1 MGGAMVRKKTLSE
14 LQQAEIKL
22 ESLLEKRDAL
32 NQEAQL
38 ARQERDMVHEK
49 KRELSAKLREI
60 KDRRGALAADARA
73 HRAKRDDYQAKAK
86 ALIELKR
93 KLRSQSGASAS
104 EELRSLKRQTQ
115 AMELKQQTV
124 SLTLAEENEL
134 IDEIKGHMKRLK
146 ELELLKGEQDQ
157 ITKEV
162 RDMDGTITDLFAQAD
177 AEHKLASDLS
187 VRARAA
193 HEETLEVVQAISA
206 LNVEGNG
213 KHEAY
218 LEARAKAD
226 EVHAKVVEMR
236 DRVLFIRGAHRAEQR
251 EARDLLRNQN
261 RSVRRA
267 LYDEKKLEEA
277 ADQAVKALLQKG
289 RVEI

>member
-1 MGGAMVRKKTLSE
+1 MVRKKTLSE

-32 NQEAQL
+32 NQEAAL
-38 ARQERDMVHEK
+38 ARQERDMVHDK

-60 KDRRGALAADARA
+60 KERRGDLAAQARA
-73 HRAKRDDYQAKAK
+73 HRAKRDEFQTKAK

-93 KLRSQSGASAS
+93 KLRAQGGSSAS
-104 EELRSLKRQTQ
+104 EELRGLKRKIAQ
-115 AMELKQQTV
+115 MELRQQTA

-134 IDEIKGHMKRLK
+134 IDELKEHMKRAK
-146 ELELLKGEQDQ
+146 ELEVLKGEQDK
-157 ITKEV
+157 IIKEV
-162 RDMDGTITDLFAQAD
+162 KDLDATITDLFAKAD
-177 AEHKLASDLS
+177 AEHKFATELS
-187 VRARAA
+187 AQARAV
-193 HEETLEVVQAISA
+193 HQETIDLVQGISA
-206 LNVEGNG
+206 LILEGNA
-213 KHEAY
+213 KHEAF

-236 DRVLFIRGAHRAEQR
+236 DKVVTIKGAHRAEQR

-277 ADQAVKALLQKG
+277 ADAAVKALLQKG

>member
-1 MGGAMVRKKTLSE
+1 MVRKKTLSE

-60 KDRRGALAADARA
+60 KERRGALAANARA
-73 HRAKRDDYQAKAK
+73 HRAKRDEYQSKAK
-86 ALIELKR
+86 SLIELKR
-93 KLRSQSGASAS
+93 KLRTQGGASAS
-104 EELRSLKRQTQ
+104 EELRNLKRQTQ
-115 AMELKQQTV
+115 AMELKQQTA

-134 IDEIKGHMKRLK
+134 IDQIKERLK
-146 ELELLKGEQDQ
+146 RVKELQVLKDEQDK
-157 ITKEV
+157 ISKEV
-162 RDMDGTITDLFAQAD
+162 KDLDGTITDLFAKAD
-177 AEHKLASDLS
+177 AEHKLATDLS
-187 VRARAA
+187 VQARAV
-193 HEETLEVVQAISA
+193 HQETVELVQGISA
-206 LNVEGNG
+206 LIVEGNA

-218 LEARAKAD
+218 LSARGKAD

-236 DRVLFIRGAHRAEQR
+236 DKVLSIRGTQRAEQR

-267 LYDEKKLEEA
+267 LYDEKKLEQA
-277 ADQAVKALLQKG
+277 ADEAVKALLQKG

>member
-1 MGGAMVRKKTLSE
+1 MVRKKTLSE

-32 NQEAQL
+32 NQESAL

-60 KDRRGALAADARA
+60 KDRRANLAAEARA
-73 HRAKRDDYQAKAK
+73 HRAKRDEFQGKAK

-93 KLRSQSGASAS
+93 KLRSQSGLSAS
-104 EELRSLKRQTQ
+104 DELRRMKRQMQ
-115 AMELKQQTV
+115 EMELKQQTA
-124 SLTLAEENEL
+124 SLSLAEENDL
-134 IDEIKGHMKRLK
+134 IDEIKEHVKRVK
-146 ELELLKGEQDQ
+146 ELQTLKDEQDK

-162 RDMDGTITDLFAQAD
+162 RDMDGTITELFAKAD
-177 AEHKLASDLS
+177 AEHKLASEFS
-187 VRARAA
+187 AQAQAV
-193 HEETLEVVQAISA
+193 HQETLELVQAISG
-206 LNVEGNG
+206 LIVEGNA
-213 KHEAY
+213 KHEAF

-226 EVHAKVVEMR
+226 ETHAKVVEMR
-236 DRVLFIRGAHRAEQR
+236 EKVLSIRGAQRSEQR
-251 EARDLLRNQN
+251 EARDALRDQN
-261 RSVRRA
+261 RSVRRN

-277 ADQAVKALLQKG
+277 ADAAVRALLSKG

>member
-1 MGGAMVRKKTLSE
+1 MVRKKTLSE

-60 KDRRGALAADARA
+60 KDRRGALAAEARA
-73 HRAKRDDYQAKAK
+73 HRAKRDEFQGKAK
-86 ALIELKR
+86 SLIELKR
-93 KLRSQSGASAS
+93 KLRSTGGASAS
-104 EELRSLKRQTQ
+104 EELRNLKRRTQ
-115 AMELKQQTV
+115 AMELKQQTA

-134 IDEIKGHMKRLK
+134 IDEIKDHMKRVK
-146 ELELLKGEQDQ
+146 ELQVLKDEQDK

-162 RDMDGTITDLFAQAD
+162 RDLDGTITDLFAKAD
-177 AEHKLASDLS
+177 AEHKIASELS
-187 VRARAA
+187 AQAQAV
-193 HEETLEVVQAISA
+193 HQETLELVQAISA
-206 LNVEGNG
+206 LIVEGDS
-213 KHEAY
+213 KHQAY
-218 LEARAKAD
+218 LEARGKAD
-226 EVHAKVVEMR
+226 ETHAKVVEMR
-236 DRVLFIRGAHRAEQR
+236 DKVLSIRGAQRAEQR
-251 EARDLLRNQN
+251 ESRDALRNQN

-267 LYDEKKLEEA
+267 LYDEKKLDEA
-277 ADQAVKALLQKG
+277 ADAAVKALLTKG

>member
-1 MGGAMVRKKTLSE
+1 MVRKKTLSE

-22 ESLLEKRDAL
+22 DSLLEKRDAL
-32 NQEAQL
+32 NQEAAL

-49 KRELSAKLREI
+49 KRELSAKLRDI
-60 KDRRGALAADARA
+60 KDRRGALASEARA
-73 HRAKRDDYQAKAK
+73 HRAKRDEYQGKAK

-93 KLRSQSGASAS
+93 KLRTQSGASAS
-104 EELRSLKRQTQ
+104 EELRNLKRQTQ
-115 AMELKQQTV
+115 ALELKQQTA
-124 SLTLAEENEL
+124 SLSLAEENDL
-134 IDEIKGHMKRLK
+134 IDEIKGHMKRVK
-146 ELELLKGEQDQ
+146 ELEVLKGEQDK

-162 RDMDGTITDLFAQAD
+162 RDLDGTITELFAKAD
-177 AEHKLASDLS
+177 AEHAAATDLS
-187 VRARAA
+187 AQAQAVHR
-193 HEETLEVVQAISA
+193 ETIELVQGISA
-206 LNVEGNG
+206 LIVEGNA

-218 LEARAKAD
+218 LEARGKAD

-236 DRVLFIRGAHRAEQR
+236 EKVLSIRGARRAEAR
-251 EARDLLRNQN
+251 ESRDALRDQN

-277 ADQAVKALLQKG
+277 ADAAVKALLQKG

>member
-1 MGGAMVRKKTLSE
+1 MVRKKTLSE
-14 LQQAEIKL
+14 LQQAEIRL

-32 NQEAQL
+32 NQEANL

-49 KRELSAKLREI
+49 KRELSVKLREI
-60 KDRRGALAADARA
+60 KDRRGALAAEARA
-73 HRAKRDDYQAKAK
+73 HRAKRDEYQEKAR

-93 KLRSQSGASAS
+93 KLRSHGGSSAS
-104 EELRSLKRQTQ
+104 EELRALKRQTQ
-115 AMELKQQTV
+115 AMELKQQTA

-134 IDEIKGHMKRLK
+134 IDRIKEHMKRVK
-146 ELELLKGEQDQ
+146 ELETLKTEQDK

-162 RDMDGTITDLFAQAD
+162 RDLDGTITELFAKAD
-177 AEHKLASDLS
+177 AERKVASELS
-187 VRARAA
+187 ARAQA
-193 HEETLEVVQAISA
+193 VHQETLELVQGISA
-206 LNVEGNG
+206 LIVEGNG

-218 LEARAKAD
+218 LEARANAD

-236 DRVLFIRGAHRAEQR
+236 EKVLSMRGAQRAERR
-251 EARDLLRNQN
+251 EARDALRDQN

-267 LYDEKKLEEA
+267 LFDEKKLEEA
-277 ADQAVKALLQKG
+277 ADAAVKALLQKG

>member
-1 MGGAMVRKKTLSE
+1 MVRKKTLSE
-14 LQQAEIKL
+14 LEQAEIKL
-22 ESLLEKRDAL
+22 QSLLEKRDAL
-32 NQEAQL
+32 NQEAAL
-38 ARQERDMVHEK
+38 ARNERDMVHEK

-60 KDRRGALAADARA
+60 KDRRGALAAEARA
-73 HRAKRDDYQAKAK
+73 HRAKRDEYQGKAK

-93 KLRSQSGASAS
+93 KLRSQSGVSAS
-104 EELRSLKRQTQ
+104 EELRNLKRKTQ
-115 AMELKQQTV
+115 AMELKQQTA

-134 IDEIKGHMKRLK
+134 IDEIKEHVKRVK
-146 ELELLKGEQDQ
+146 ELEVLKGEQDK

-162 RDMDGTITDLFAQAD
+162 RDLDGTITELFAQAD
-177 AEHKLASDLS
+177 SEHHVASELS
-187 VRARAA
+187 AQARAV
-193 HEETLEVVQAISA
+193 HQETIELVQAVSA
-206 LNVEGNG
+206 LIVEGNA

-236 DRVLFIRGAHRAEQR
+236 EKVLSIRGARHAEQR
-251 EARDLLRNQN
+251 EARDLLRTQN

-277 ADQAVKALLQKG
+277 ADAAVKALLQKG

>member
-1 MGGAMVRKKTLSE
+1 MVRKKTFSE

-60 KDRRGALAADARA
+60 KDRRGALASEARA
-73 HRAKRDDYQAKAK
+73 HRAKRDEFQGKAK

-93 KLRSQSGASAS
+93 KLRTQSGASAS

-115 AMELKQQTV
+115 AMELKQQTA
-124 SLTLAEENEL
+124 SLSLAEENDL
-134 IDEIKGHMKRLK
+134 IDEIKEHMKRVK
-146 ELELLKGEQDQ
+146 ELQVLKDEQDK
-157 ITKEV
+157 ITHEV
-162 RDMDGTITDLFAQAD
+162 RDLDGTITDLFAKAD
-177 AEHKLASDLS
+177 AEHKLASELS
-187 VRARAA
+187 AQAQAV
-193 HEETLEVVQAISA
+193 HQETLELVSAISA
-206 LNVEGNG
+206 LIVEGNT
-213 KHEAY
+213 KHQAY
-218 LEARAKAD
+218 LDARAKAD

-236 DRVLFIRGAHRAEQR
+236 DKVLSIRGAQRSEQR
-251 EARDLLRNQN
+251 ESRELLRNQN

-277 ADQAVKALLQKG
+277 ADEAVKALLQKG

>member
-1 MGGAMVRKKTLSE
+1 MVRKKTLPE

-32 NQEAQL
+32 NQEAAL

-60 KDRRGALAADARA
+60 KDRRGALAAEARA
-73 HRAKRDDYQAKAK
+73 HRAKRDEFQGKAK

-93 KLRSQSGASAS
+93 KLRSQGGASAS
-104 EELRSLKRQTQ
+104 EELRTVKRQTQ
-115 AMELKQQTV
+115 AMEFKQQTV

-134 IDEIKGHMKRLK
+134 IDQIKDHIKRVK
-146 ELELLKGEQDQ
+146 ELQVLKDEQDK

-162 RDMDGTITDLFAQAD
+162 RDLDGTITDLFAKAD
-177 AEHKLASDLS
+177 AEHKIASERSALAQ
-187 VRARAA
+187 AA
-193 HEETLEVVQAISA
+193 HQETIELVQAISA
-206 LNVEGNG
+206 LIVEGDA
-213 KHEAY
+213 KHQVF
-218 LEARAKAD
+218 LEARGKAD

-236 DRVLFIRGAHRAEQR
+236 DKVLSIRGAQRAEQR
-251 EARDLLRNQN
+251 ESRDALRNQN
-261 RSVRRA
+261 RAVRRA
-267 LYDEKKLEEA
+267 LYDEKKLDEA
-277 ADQAVKALLQKG
+277 ADAAVKALLQKG

>member
-1 MGGAMVRKKTLSE
+1 MVRKKTLSE

-22 ESLLEKRDAL
+22 ESLLEKRTAL
-32 NQEAQL
+32 NQEAVL
-38 ARQERDMVHEK
+38 ARQERDMVHAQ

-60 KDRRGALAADARA
+60 KDRRGALAAEARA
-73 HRAKRDDYQAKAK
+73 HRAKRDEYQAKAK

-93 KLRSQSGASAS
+93 KLRSQSGMSAS
-104 EELRSLKRQTQ
+104 EELRQLKRQTQ
-115 AMELKQQTV
+115 AMELKQQTA

-134 IDEIKGHMKRLK
+134 IDKIKGHMKRLK
-146 ELELLKGEQDQ
+146 ELEALKGEQDK

-162 RDMDGTITDLFAQAD
+162 RDLDATITELFAQAD
-177 AEHKLASDLS
+177 AEHKMASDLS
-187 VRARAA
+187 AQAQTA
-193 HEETLEVVQAISA
+193 HAETLELVQGISA
-206 LNVEGNG
+206 LIVEGNA
-213 KHEAY
+213 KHQAY

-236 DRVLFIRGAHRAEQR
+236 DKVLSIRGAKRAEAR
-251 EARDLLRNQN
+251 ESRDALRDQN

-277 ADQAVKALLQKG
+277 ADAAVKALLQKG

>member
-1 MGGAMVRKKTLSE
+1 MVRKKTLSE

-49 KRELSAKLREI
+49 KREMSAKLREI
-60 KDRRGALAADARA
+60 KDRRGALATQARA
-73 HRAKRDDYQAKAK
+73 HRTKRDEFQAKAK

-93 KLRSQSGASAS
+93 KLRSQGGLSAS
-104 EELRSLKRQTQ
+104 EELRTLKRQTQ
-115 AMELKQQTV
+115 AMELKQQTA

-134 IDEIKGHMKRLK
+134 IDEIKAHVKRVK
-146 ELELLKGEQDQ
+146 ELQVLKDEQDK

-162 RDMDGTITDLFAQAD
+162 RDLDGTITELFAKAD
-177 AEHKLASDLS
+177 AEHKIASGLS
-187 VRARAA
+187 TQAQAA
-193 HEETLEVVQAISA
+193 HEETLDLVSGITA
-206 LNVEGNG
+206 LITEGDG
-213 KHEAY
+213 KHQAY
-218 LEARAKAD
+218 LDARAKAD
-226 EVHAKVVEMR
+226 DIHAKVVEMR
-236 DRVLFIRGAHRAEQR
+236 EKVLSIRGSQRAEQR
-251 EARDLLRNQN
+251 EARDALRTQN

-277 ADQAVKALLQKG
+277 ADAAVKALLSKG

>member
-1 MGGAMVRKKTLSE
+1 MVRKKTLSE

-60 KDRRGALAADARA
+60 KDRRGALAAGARA
-73 HRAKRDDYQAKAK
+73 HRAKRDEFQGKAK

-93 KLRSQSGASAS
+93 KLRSKRGASAS
-104 EELRSLKRQTQ
+104 EELRTLKRQTQ
-115 AMELKQQTV
+115 AMELKQQTA
-124 SLTLAEENEL
+124 SLTLAAENEL
-134 IDEIKGHMKRLK
+134 IDQIKEHMKRVQELQVLK
-146 ELELLKGEQDQ
+146 DEQDKV
-157 ITKEV
+157 TEEV
-162 RDMDGTITDLFAQAD
+162 KDLDGTITDLFAKAD
-177 AEHKLASDLS
+177 AEHKIASELS
-187 VRARAA
+187 AQAQAV
-193 HEETLEVVQAISA
+193 HGETVELVQAISA
-206 LNVEGNG
+206 LIVEGNG

>member
-1 MGGAMVRKKTLSE
+1 MVRKKTLSE
-14 LQQAEIKL
+14 LEQAEIKL

-60 KDRRGALAADARA
+60 KERRGALAAQARE
-73 HRAKRDDYQAKAK
+73 HRAKRDEFQAKAK
-86 ALIELKR
+86 SLIELKR
-93 KLRSQSGASAS
+93 KLRSRGGASAS
-104 EELRSLKRQTQ
+104 EELRNLTRATQ
-115 AMELKQQTV
+115 AMELKQQTAA
-124 SLTLAEENEL
+124 LTLAEENDL
-134 IDEIKGHMKRLK
+134 IGRIKEQLKRVK
-146 ELELLKGEQDQ
+146 ELQALKDEQDK

-162 RDMDGTITDLFAQAD
+162 KDLDGTITDLFGKAD
-177 AEHKLASDLS
+177 AEHKLASGLS
-187 VRARAA
+187 DQAQAVHR
-193 HEETLEVVQAISA
+193 ETIELVQGISA
-206 LNVEGNG
+206 LIAEGNA

-218 LEARAKAD
+218 LDARSQAD

-236 DRVLFIRGAHRAEQR
+236 DKVLSIRGAKRAEQR
-251 EARDLLRNQN
+251 EARDLLRDQN

-267 LYDEKKLEEA
+267 LFDEEKLEEA
-277 ADQAVKALLQKG
+277 ADQAVKALLSKG

>member
-1 MGGAMVRKKTLSE
+1 MVRKKTLSE

-49 KRELSAKLREI
+49 KRELSAKLREV
-60 KDRRGALAADARA
+60 KDRRGALASQARA

-86 ALIELKR
+86 SLIELKR
-93 KLRSQSGASAS
+93 KLRSHGGASAS
-104 EELRSLKRQTQ
+104 EELRTLKRQTQ
-115 AMELKQQTV
+115 AMELKQQTA
-124 SLTLAEENEL
+124 SLTLAAENEL
-134 IDEIKGHMKRLK
+134 IDQIKEHLKRVK
-146 ELELLKGEQDQ
+146 ELQVLKDEQDKISQ
-157 ITKEV
+157 EV
-162 RDMDGTITDLFAQAD
+162 KDLDGTITDLFAKAD

-187 VRARAA
+187 AQAQAVHR
-193 HEETLEVVQAISA
+193 ETLELVQGISA
-206 LNVEGNG
+206 LIVEGNA

-218 LEARAKAD
+218 LDARGKAD

-236 DRVLFIRGAHRAEQR
+236 DKVLAIRGTQRAEQR
-251 EARDLLRNQN
+251 ESRDLLRNQN

-277 ADQAVKALLQKG
+277 ADAAVKALLQKG